1 VPGIFVP
8 IFIDKNLGGG
18 NRYFDKTDEEW
29 ILLNQ
34 IVSAAILH
42 YLIVNAK
49 KIWKFSGSH
58 RS

>member
-1 VPGIFVP
+1 MPEIFEP
-8 IFIDKNLGGG
+8 IYIDKNLGGG
-18 NRYFDKTDEEW
+18 NLYFDKTDEEW

-49 KIWKFSGSH
+49 KS
-58 RS
+58 